1 MLLFADAERTLS
13 LFSISLSF
21 SLSVYLSHTHVLSL
35 SLSPYI
41 SFSLHLSCSLIH
53 FKREMMPTLQFSSNL
68 MYMQNYQKSGR
79 RNRISSMNIARVN
92 LELHALFTHAKL
104 ISLIRHDSSRL
115 LFLFIEDHSMMSII
129 YFILFAK

>member
-1 MLLFADAERTLS
+1 MLLFADAERTVSLS
-13 LFSISLSF
+13 LFYLSFFLSVSLS
-21 SLSVYLSHTHVLSL
+21 LTHPCSLSL

-41 SFSLHLSCSLIH
+41 SFSLHLACSLIH

-115 LFLFIEDHSMMSII
+115 LFLFIEHHSMMSII
-129 YFILFAK
+129 YFI

>member
-13 LFSISLSF
+13 LSLFYLSFFLSVSLS
-21 SLSVYLSHTHVLSL
+21 LTHTCSLSL

-129 YFILFAK
+129 YFI